1 MKRMKKKTGVTALV
15 LMLAAVIFF
24 GWYTFGI
31 LKRTIAGDKDGVKLG
46 LDLAGGVSITY
57 EVVGDTPTQTEL
69 DDTVTKLKTRIEND
83 LGKEST
89 TEANVYKVGDR
100 RVAVEIPGVK
110 DANALLEQLGTPGN
124 LYFISATGKDGS
136 ANYEMDKNGEYKL
149 ASGKTIESL
158 KKDGSIILTGSS
170 VKTAEGGYTSDKTT
184 GNQSPVVQLTLNKKG
199 TKAFGDATT
208 KAVGSTIGIYY
219 DGKFL
224 SVPRVNEPITGGQ
237 CEISGMKDI
246 DEAKSLASY
255 IRIGGLDIQIKELQ
269 SEVVGASLGTD
280 ALSSSL
286 IAAGIGL
293 CIVIVF
299 MLIMYRMLGLAADI
313 ALVLYTELIVCVL
326 YWFGITLTLPGVA
339 GIILGIGMAVDA
351 NVIIFSRIKEEIGV
365 GHSVASAID
374 AGFNKAMSA
383 ILDGNVTTLI
393 AAAVLGVIGTGTVK
407 GFAITLA
414 IGVILSLFSAVMIS
428 KLLVR
433 SLFAVGVKNE
443 KAYGQTVHDKQLKF
457 VGKSVVF
464 FAISCIIIAVGI
476 GAMIV
481 NSASGKKPLAYSL
494 EFAGGT
500 ATTVKMNKNYT
511 VDEINKEI
519 VPVVAKT
526 IGSNDIQ
533 TQAVDQDSS
542 VVIKTQT
549 LSLKQREKLNSALEK
564 SFGVKEKNISS
575 RNISAMIGREMR
587 QNSTIAVIVA
597 VFFMLLY
604 IWFRFKDIRFGSSA
618 IIALAHD
625 VLVTITVY
633 AVLRLSVGS
642 AFIAC
647 VLTIIGYSVN
657 DTIVIFD
664 RIRENL
670 ADLSKGKKKDYEA
683 LSNLSDKSITETIS
697 RSISTSFTTA
707 VMVLMLLI
715 LGVSTIKEFAL
726 PLLVGVLCGTYSSI
740 CIATEL
746 WLLMHKK
753 EATEVEK
760 TKITSKKSKAGFEM

>member
-1 MKRMKKKTGVTALV
+1 MKKKHGVAAL
-15 LMLAAVIFF
+15 LLLLAAVIFF

-31 LKRTIAGDKDGVKLG
+31 LNRTVEGKKDSIKLG

-57 EVVGDTPTQTEL
+57 EVVGDTPTTEQL

-100 RVAVEIPGVK
+100 RVAVEIPGVS

-124 LYFISATGKDGS
+124 LYFINATGKDGS
-136 ANYEMDKNGEYKL
+136 ANYEMDSKGEYKL
-149 ASGKTIESL
+149 AEGKTIDSL

-170 VKTAEGGYTSDKTT
+170 IKSADGGYSSDSTT
-184 GNQSPVVQLTLNKKG
+184 GNQKPIVQLSLNKKG
-199 TKAFGDATT
+199 TKAFADATS

-224 SVPRVNEPITGGQ
+224 SVPRVNEAITGGQ

-280 ALSSSL
+280 ALSTSL

-293 CIVIVF
+293 LIVMVF
-299 MLIMYRMLGLAADI
+299 MLLMYRILGAAADL
-313 ALVLYTELIVCVL
+313 ALILYTELIVCIL

-351 NVIIFSRIKEEIGV
+351 NVIIFSRIKEEIGI
-365 GHSVASAID
+365 GHSVGSSID

-414 IGVILSLFSAVMIS
+414 IGVLLSLFSAVLIS
-428 KLLVR
+428 KLIVR
-433 SLFAVGVKNE
+433 SIFAVGCKNE
-443 KAYGQTVHDKQLKF
+443 KAYGKTVYDKTLNFMSKT
-457 VGKSVVF
+457 KIF
-464 FAISCIIIAVGI
+464 FTASILVIAIGI

-481 NSASGKKPLAYSL
+481 NGVSGNKPLAYSL

-542 VVIKTQT
+542 IVIKTQT
-549 LSLKQREKLNSALEK
+549 LSLEKREKLNTALEK
-564 SFGVKEKNISS
+564 NFGVKEKNISS
-575 RNISAMIGREMR
+575 RNISAMIGKEMR
-587 QNSTIAVIVA
+587 HNSTIAVIVS
-597 VFFMLLY
+597 VFFMLIY

-670 ADLSKGKKKDYEA
+670 ADLTKDKKGDYEV
-683 LSNLSDKSITETIS
+683 LKTLSDNSITETIS
-697 RSISTSFTTA
+697 RSLSTSFTTA

-753 EATEVEK
+753 DAKVQAK
-760 TKITSKKSKAGFEM
+760 QKITSKKSKMKSEFEM